1 MTIIVGIDPGLKG
14 GISCIDTEGW
24 TWAEPLPHIGKE
36 VDMHSILSTLAPP
49 DVVESVI
56 VERLGIR
63 PGQSAQSGAT
73 QGINWGRLIG
83 GLEVAG
89 YSIRLVRPQDWKAKV
104 LRGTKKDKSDAIA
117 FVSRA
122 YPGVNLKPGK
132 CRTPQDGLA
141 DAVCIAE
148 YGRHLLAQDKAAS

>member
-1 MTIIVGIDPGLKG
+1 MTIIAGIDPGLKG
-14 GISCIDTEGW
+14 GISCIDTEGEV
-24 TWAEPLPHIGKE
+24 WAEPLPHIGKE
-36 VDMHSILSTLAPP
+36 VDLHSILSALAPP
-49 DVVESVI
+49 DEVESVI

-89 YSIRLVRPQDWKAKV
+89 YSIRLVRPQDWKTKV

-148 YGRHLLAQDKAAS
+148 YGRQLMNKGAA